1 MKGDKNLALTW
12 AVAEIIEQASLT
24 RRLASGKN
32 LVIKLGIDPTS
43 RELHLGHAVVL
54 RKLRQFQEL
63 GHKVVL
69 IIGDF
74 TALIGDP
81 SGVNVTRPALT
92 RAQIQDNM
100 ATYMEQAGKII
111 DLKKTEIVYNSK
123 WLGKI
128 TLTTFIDI
136 ASKVSLNG
144 LVERED
150 FAKRLAAGRQVA
162 LHELIYA
169 VAMAIDSVELK
180 ADIELGG
187 WDQRLNLLLGRELQK
202 KLGQTPQDLVIIKP
216 LLGSDGVRKMSSSL
230 GNYVG
235 LTDSPDQMFGKL
247 MSIPDAL
254 IVHYAELA
262 ALMGTEAEIKSAL
275 KGVHPREQKAL
286 VAGKIVELYHG
297 PIAAKKAL
305 ENFNQ
310 MFRDKKVADHIASE
324 LMFSE
329 KSISLLRAVAEA
341 AECSNSQAGRLI
353 EQGAIELNGVRQT
366 DPNFTIELTGELL
379 LRVGKHTWRKLGR
392 RE

>member
-123 WLGKI
+123 WLVNIKP
-128 TLTTFIDI
+128 TSFIDI
-136 ASKVSLNG
+136 A
-144 LVERED
+144 
-150 FAKRLAAGRQVA
+150 
-162 LHELIYA
+162 
-169 VAMAIDSVELK
+169 
-180 ADIELGG
+180 
-187 WDQRLNLLLGRELQK
+187 
-202 KLGQTPQDLVIIKP
+202 
-216 LLGSDGVRKMSSSL
+216 
-230 GNYVG
+230 
-235 LTDSPDQMFGKL
+235 
-247 MSIPDAL
+247 
-254 IVHYAELA
+254 
-262 ALMGTEAEIKSAL
+262 
-275 KGVHPREQKAL
+275 
-286 VAGKIVELYHG
+286 
-297 PIAAKKAL
+297 
-305 ENFNQ
+305 
-310 MFRDKKVADHIASE
+310 
-324 LMFSE
+324 
-329 KSISLLRAVAEA
+329 
-341 AECSNSQAGRLI
+341 
-353 EQGAIELNGVRQT
+353 
-366 DPNFTIELTGELL
+366 
-379 LRVGKHTWRKLGR
+379 
-392 RE
+392 

>member
-1 MKGDKNLALTW
+1 
-12 AVAEIIEQASLT
+12 
-24 RRLASGKN
+24 
-32 LVIKLGIDPTS
+32 
-43 RELHLGHAVVL
+43 
-54 RKLRQFQEL
+54 
-63 GHKVVL
+63 
-69 IIGDF
+69 
-74 TALIGDP
+74 
-81 SGVNVTRPALT
+81 
-92 RAQIQDNM
+92 
-100 ATYMEQAGKII
+100 MEQAGKII

-128 TLTTFIDI
+128 NLTSFIDI